1 MMSKRPIIIDTDP
14 GIDDAL
20 ALAIA
25 LFSEE
30 LDVRLI
36 TTVAGNVSLEN
47 VTQNTLRLLNFFGK
61 DVPVAMGAA
70 QPLIAEFVD
79 ASNVHGKTGMEG
91 YNFPEPKT
99 ELLLKEHAVNAMRRV
114 IMESPEPVTLV
125 PIATLTNIALL
136 FAMYPEVRT
145 NIREIVMM
153 GGSASRGNKG
163 VMSEFN
169 VATDPE
175 AAQMVFQSGLPIV
188 MAGLDVGLKALVLP
202 QDSEEIKEMGK
213 VGDMAYHLFKRY
225 RGGSF
230 HTGLKMYDSCAIA
243 YLLCPEL
250 YTMEDAYVGVEL
262 NGTMTTGCTVVDLRG
277 YLHKEPNAKVCM
289 DIDGEKF
296 RVWFKESIAKC
307 I

>member
-1 MMSKRPIIIDTDP
+1 MSKRPIIIDTDP

-20 ALAIA
+20 AIAIA

-30 LDVRLI
+30 LEVRLI

-47 VTQNTLRLLNFFGK
+47 VTQNTLRLLSFFGK

-70 QPLIAEFVD
+70 QPLIADFVD

-91 YNFPEPKT
+91 YDFPEPKK

-114 IMESPEPVTLV
+114 IMESPEPITLV

-136 FAMYPEVRT
+136 FAMYPEVKS

-202 QDSEEIKEMGK
+202 EDSEEIKMMDK
-213 VGDMAYHLFKRY
+213 TGDMAYHLFKRY

-230 HTGLKMYDSCAIA
+230 STGLKMYDSCAIA

-250 YTMEDAYVGVEL
+250 YTIEETYVAVEL
-262 NGTMTTGCTVVDLRG
+262 HGSMTAGCTVVDLKG

-296 RVWFKESIAKC
+296 RVWFKNAISKC

>member
-1 MMSKRPIIIDTDP
+1 MSKRPIIIDTDP

-47 VTQNTLRLLNFFGK
+47 VTLNTLRLLNFYGK
-61 DVPVAMGAA
+61 DVPVAKGAA
-70 QPLIAEFVD
+70 EPLLAEFVD
-79 ASNVHGKTGMEG
+79 ASNIHGKTGMEG
-91 YNFPEPKT
+91 YDFPEPQE
-99 ELLLKEHAVNAMRRV
+99 ELLLPEHAVNAMRRT
-114 IMESPEPVTLV
+114 IMESPEPITLV

-136 FAMYPEVRT
+136 FAMYPEVKG

-169 VATDPE
+169 IATDPE
-175 AAQMVFQSGLPIV
+175 AAQMVFQSGVPIV
-188 MAGLDVGLKALVLP
+188 MAGLDVGLKALVYP
-202 QDSEEIKEMGK
+202 EDSEEIRTMGK
-213 VGDMAYHLFKRY
+213 VGDMAYHMFKRY

-230 HTGLKMYDSCAIA
+230 NTGLKMYDSCAIA

-250 YTMEDAYVGVEL
+250 FEVVETYVGVEL
-262 NGTMTTGCTVVDLRG
+262 RGAMTAGCTVVDLRG
-277 YLHKEPNAKVCM
+277 YLHREPNARVCI
-289 DIDGEKF
+289 DVDGEKF
-296 RVWFKESIAKC
+296 RRWFKNAVSKC

>member
-1 MMSKRPIIIDTDP
+1 M
-14 GIDDAL
+14 
-20 ALAIA
+20 
-25 LFSEE
+25 
-30 LDVRLI
+30 
-36 TTVAGNVSLEN
+36 AGNVSLEN

-136 FAMYPEVRT
+136 FAMYPEVRK

-202 QDSEEIKEMGK
+202 QDSEEIREMGK

-243 YLLCPEL
+243 YLLCPQL

-262 NGTMTTGCTVVDLRG
+262 NGTMTTGCTVVDLKG

-296 RVWFKESIAKC
+296 RIWFKESIAKC